1 MVDWNKVP
9 SEAVDVVFAQ
19 ENRRLLAQLERE
31 EPQNC
36 RDTIAWADSFAGKYE
51 SPEQERYVTLMR
63 KSAELRLK
71 ERGLQ
76 AYGGNQNGKG
86 KKQTGVYE
94 RTAHCT

>member
-1 MVDWNKVP
+1 MINWNNVP
-9 SEAVDVVFAQ
+9 SGAVDVVFAQ
-19 ENRRLLAQLERE
+19 ENRRLLAELERE

-76 AYGGNQNGKG
+76 A
-86 KKQTGVYE
+86 
-94 RTAHCT
+94 